1 MKKLQ
6 TIFPVLCFAIPG
18 LLGLGWFKEHFHF
31 ASIEIL
37 WSVIDTTVSG
47 IAIGTAIILLYKLK
61 SK

>member
-6 TIFPVLCFAIPG
+6 TIFPILCFAIPG
-18 LLGLGWFKEHFHF
+18 LLGIGWLEEFSQY
-31 ASIEIL
+31 AGIESL
-37 WSVIDTTVSG
+37 WAVLDITVSA